1 MLQDTQNPF
10 KSIKLIALDQYFDEM
25 VNLFE
30 LKILPK
36 VLLLNGKKGI
46 GKFTLIFHF
55 LNYIYSKKEETNYNL
70 KDKLINNDSSFYK
83 SILNQTNNDVLF
95 LQAEEGKNIKID
107 SIRNLKSTLSRSSL
121 SDNPRFMIIDE
132 VEFLNMNSAN
142 ALLKTLEEPSSN
154 NYFILI
160 NNQQA
165 DLIET
170 ISSRCLKNNIYLNSE
185 NRKKLIDFF
194 FKNKKIDLLIDDS
207 DLLTPG
213 MLLKYNHFSSR
224 YKIDQGDNITLKLNK
239 LLYGYKKDKNKALI
253 SMSFF
258 LIEQFFYKLVVE
270 NKHKTFS
277 LLGIKSI
284 ILNKINDFTIYNLNV
299 NSVLNS
305 INLNLK
311 NVR

>member
-83 SILNQTNNDVLF
+83 SILNQTNNDVIF

>member
-160 NNQQA
+160 
-165 DLIET
+165 ET

-270 NKHKTFS
+270 NKHKNFS
-277 LLGIKSI
+277 FLWIK
-284 ILNKINDFTIYNLNV
+284 
-299 NSVLNS
+299 
-305 INLNLK
+305 
-311 NVR
+311 